1 MKKSSIFFAALI
13 CMMMNTVSVFANERV
28 ISAEQLPAAAKTFV
42 KKNFPGLL
50 ISYAKIDN
58 EFMKTRYEV
67 RLNNGTKLKFDKDG
81 NWEKVN
87 CKHSA
92 VPAHLVPSTIANQVK
107 RSYNG
112 TFITKIDKGRYGNYE
127 VELSNKLDLRF
138 NKNGQLTRVDD

>member
-1 MKKSSIFFAALI
+1 
-13 CMMMNTVSVFANERV
+13 
-28 ISAEQLPAAAKTFV
+28 
-42 KKNFPGLL
+42 
-50 ISYAKIDN
+50 
-58 EFMKTRYEV
+58 
-67 RLNNGTKLKFDKDG
+67 
-81 NWEKVN
+81 VN